1 MDKNFIVNGNVIF
14 SPNSGAVSSLLTGT
28 TVKLNAPTAQLLE
41 AFVTRAGIVI
51 SQRELYKIAWG
62 EKGANVTP
70 NTLYQNISLLRK
82 ALNDVGISGESVTTV
97 RGKGFMFTV
106 SAITENIN
114 ENDIKEEVLFHIE
127 DNNPK
132 KKIIIRIFLIAASLI
147 ITTLLLFYV
156 SSKFTNTVKNSDEF
170 IFSHSVNNCFIY
182 YEKGS
187 DINSIASEIENFL
200 SSSQS
205 SCQTHPYH
213 YFSFSQIH
221 STVSLIACKDKI
233 MKGHKNS
240 CRTELFYSLNQ

>member
-1 MDKNFIVNGNVIF
+1 MDKNYIVNGSVIF
-14 SPNSGAVSSLLTGT
+14 SPSSGVVSSLLTGT
-28 TVKLNAPTAQLLE
+28 TVKLNAPTAQLFE
-41 AFVTRAGIVI
+41 AFVTRAGITI
-51 SQRELYKIAWG
+51 TQRELYKIAWG

-97 RGKGFMFTV
+97 RGKGFVFTI
-106 SAITENIN
+106 SAVAENIN
-114 ENDIKEEVLFHIE
+114 DNDVKEEMLFHIE

-132 KKIIIRIFLIAASLI
+132 KNIITRIFLIVASLI
-147 ITTLLLFYV
+147 ITILLFLYV
-156 SSKFTNTVKNSDEF
+156 NSKLANIVKNSDEF
-170 IFSHSVNNCFIY
+170 IFSHNVRNCFIY

-187 DINSIASEIENFL
+187 DISSIASEIDNFL
-200 SSSQS
+200 NNSQS

-233 MKGHKNS
+233 IENIKSN